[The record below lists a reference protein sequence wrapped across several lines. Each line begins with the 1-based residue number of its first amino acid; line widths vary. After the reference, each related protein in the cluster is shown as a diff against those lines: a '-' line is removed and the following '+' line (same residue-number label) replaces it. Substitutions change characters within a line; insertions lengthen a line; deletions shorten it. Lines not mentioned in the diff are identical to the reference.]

1 MHCISKYTI
10 NGIFSMIINFN
21 QPTILMKPK
30 NSQLLYVSILKNKKA
45 SGHSHILLTSVRAC
59 SSWLN
64 SSWPGTHMLIRYG
77 SMTPRGAHMRPLPSP
92 LRAPLLLRKVVC
104 NVHVTLSNLTQH
116 LFCIDVWWTRKSKSK
131 SKKILFIVGS
141 PEYEA
146 PVSNAQTHN
155 HQRKWKDCASVPG
168 NGLPIC
174 RD

>member
-10 NGIFSMIINFN
+10 NGIFSVILNFN

-30 NSQLLYVSILKNKKA
+30 NLQLLYTSILENKKA

-59 SSWLN
+59 STWLN
-64 SSWPGTHMLIRYG
+64 NSWPGRHMLIRYG
-77 SMTPRGAHMRPLPSP
+77 SMTPRGAHRRLLPSP
-92 LRAPLLLRKVVC
+92 P
-104 NVHVTLSNLTQH
+104 VHCGLH
-116 LFCIDVWWTRKSKSK
+116 CCFGKLFATYTC
-131 SKKILFIVGS
+131 S

-146 PVSNAQTHN
+146 PVFNAQTHN